1 MSLAHAAPVLPAAA
15 RSPLGAEVLR
25 GLTATPKTLS
35 PWIFYDSRG
44 SELFEEITALPEY
57 YLTRTERA
65 IFRDHASEIL
75 ATAAD
80 DCRLALIELG
90 AGTATKTGLLLKAA
104 LERQQSVTYCALDV
118 SASALEEARASIT
131 TQFPGVS
138 VETRV
143 ADYTQNLGAIQP
155 LQNPATR
162 RLVLYIGSSIGNFDP
177 ADATA
182 LLRRL
187 RQRLAPGDH
196 ILLGADHAP
205 GAGKNTAALLRA
217 YDDASGVTAA
227 FNRNAL
233 VRINREL
240 HADFDLHAFRHVA
253 RWNPLQSRMEMHLES
268 TRRQRVSI
276 GALGLELDFSS
287 GETIHTENSYKFT
300 PQSIAALLAQGGFT
314 IRHSWTD
321 PRDWFGVYLASASP
335 LQ

>member
-15 RSPLGAEVLR
+15 PSAIGAEVLR

-35 PWIFYDSRG
+35 PWLFYDARG
-44 SELFEEITALPEY
+44 SELFEKITTLPEY

-65 IFRDHASEIL
+65 IFREHASEIL
-75 ATAAD
+75 ATAAGD
-80 DCRLALIELG
+80 RRLALIELG

-118 SASALEEARASIT
+118 SPSALEEARTTIT
-131 TQFPGVS
+131 SQFPGVT

-143 ADYTQNLGAIQP
+143 ADYTENLSAIQP
-155 LQNPATR
+155 LKNSATR

-177 ADATA
+177 ADATG

-205 GAGKNTAALLRA
+205 GTGKDTATLLRA
-217 YDDASGVTAA
+217 YDDASSVTAA

-240 HADFDLHAFRHVA
+240 DANFDLHAFRHIA
-253 RWNPLQSRMEMHLES
+253 RWNPHHSRMEMHLES
-268 TRRQRVSI
+268 TRRQTVSVA
-276 GALGLELDFSS
+276 ALGLNVDFSP

-300 PQSIAALLAQGGFT
+300 PASIAHLLADGGFT
-314 IRHSWTD
+314 VTHSWTD
-321 PRDWFGVYLASASP
+321 ARRWFGVYLASASP